1 MIQAQEEILDV
12 CDKLHK
18 ITEEASLADD
28 KTKRVEEIQESVA
41 SQKLLVPIVG
51 EFSSGKSTMINT
63 MLKESVLPVGITPE
77 TSLATELHYSEG
89 EQFAEGIMNDG
100 STKKYE
106 ISQINELTIDA
117 EKFRSAQVYLKNQ
130 ALKEIEPLVLV
141 DMPGFSA
148 PKEQHNKAI
157 AEYLDKGIYY
167 IVLAKIT
174 DGTVSRS
181 LMNRLREINSFG
193 RKFSLFLSNA
203 DLVQVEKA
211 REVCSA
217 CEDSLYS
224 EFGEEIK
231 VSTINNTD
239 VESVKKCLS
248 NVNPNILF
256 KNLYYYAT
264 NEICNGILDGLNCQ
278 IKAAKIDADQIRKAE
293 EEIKKSIEKIKATSE
308 SAIQNMKNRY
318 SGTMVQN
325 IINDVGDA
333 LNNSCGEIVS
343 AAMSKSNVEHLIN
356 EIVRSALVQSMQRRI
371 GEANDSIVSDFS
383 DSVTN
388 LSEILRNLD
397 IDLNYTDKIVGTL
410 QDSFKT
416 LMTFMPT
423 GEKESSMGDFAV
435 SAGLAGLGTGLS
447 KVLAAPATS
456 IVSGITGVVAT
467 ALNPILG
474 VVIAILPSI
483 LGGLFGLG
491 KQKAQNDNAESQ
503 IRSKLIGEVFPQIK
517 NKLRMELPGI
527 LQEQVSKMIA
537 KVRSQYEQMLSSQQQ
552 ELEKA
557 IQNKTESEQESK
569 ENLGKLEKL
578 RDEVKSCLEK
588 IITWRIA

>member
-18 ITEEASLADD
+18 ITEEASLAND

-41 SQKLLVPIVG
+41 GQKLLVPIVG

-63 MLKESVLPVGITPE
+63 MLKESVLSVGITPE
-77 TSLATELHYSEG
+77 TSLATELHYCEG

-100 STKKYE
+100 STKRYE
-106 ISQINELTIDA
+106 ISKMDELTA
-117 EKFRSAQVYLKNQ
+117 ESGKYRSAKVYLNNQ

-148 PKEQHNKAI
+148 PNEQHNKAI

-167 IVLAKIT
+167 IVLSKIT
-174 DGTVSRS
+174 GGTISRS
-181 LMNRLREINSFG
+181 LINRLREINSFG
-193 RKFSLFLSNA
+193 RKFSVFLSNA
-203 DLVQVEKA
+203 DLVQAEKA
-211 REVCSA
+211 REVSSS
-217 CEDSLYS
+217 CEDLLYS

-231 VSTINNTD
+231 VSTIDNTN

-248 NVNPNILF
+248 DINPNVLF
-256 KNLYYYAT
+256 KNLYYSAT
-264 NEICNGILDGLNCQ
+264 SEICNGILDGLNCQ
-278 IKAAKIDADQIRKAE
+278 IKAAKIDATQIQNAE

-308 SAIQNMKNRY
+308 SDIQNMKNRY
-318 SGTMVQN
+318 SGSMVQN

-333 LNNSCGEIVS
+333 LNNSCEEIVS
-343 AAMSKSNVEHLIN
+343 AVMSKSNVEHLVN

-388 LSEILRNLD
+388 LSETFRNLD

-423 GEKESSMGDFAV
+423 GEKESSIEDATV
-435 SAGLAGLGTGLS
+435 SAGLAGLGAGLS

-467 ALNPILG
+467 TLNPVLG

-503 IRSKLIGEVFPQIK
+503 IRNKLIGEVFPQIK
-517 NKLRMELPGI
+517 SKLRMELPEI
-527 LQEQVSKMIA
+527 LQEQVSKMITQ
-537 KVRSQYEQMLSSQQQ
+537 VRSQYEQVLSSQQQ

-557 IQNKTESEQESK
+557 VQNKTQSEQESK
-569 ENLGKLEKL
+569 EKLEKL
-578 RDEVKSCLEK
+578 ENLRGEVQSCLEK